1 MELALFNPVE
11 TNSNDGLL
19 GILALLALPGLI
31 LLCVYCAVAA
41 KSKCYDVVKHNISIQ
56 PHYISLMWKDT

>member
-19 GILALLALPGLI
+19 GLLALLALPAAGLITLI
-31 LLCVYCAVAA
+31 LLCVYCAVIT
-41 KSKCYDVVKHNISIQ
+41 KSKCYDVVK
-56 PHYISLMWKDT
+56 

>member
-19 GILALLALPGLI
+19 GLLALLALPGLATLPGFLPLLALPGLI
-31 LLCVYCAVAA
+31 LLCVYCRRKRPGQGLLSA
-41 KSKCYDVVKHNISIQ
+41 
-56 PHYISLMWKDT
+56 